1 VIESLLL
8 CTASFILA
16 IGVIPIQIRKF
27 REKGIVV
34 PDYYKNH
41 LKYVPTAGGISI
53 MAVFFALLILMTFL
67 AFFVPPTHSVRI
79 GRLEGIAALIIALF
93 ALFGVLDDFVDVG
106 RVSKIIIPFFLAL
119 PIGLAVD
126 NHPVVIPGIGSFK
139 LGLLYL
145 YLIAPLYIM
154 VVSNLVNMHSGFN
167 GLAAGLSSILL
178 ATLLLKSL
186 INHGNLLVM
195 NSIML
200 GAVAG
205 FLIYNWYPSR
215 IFDGNTGALAIGAAI
230 GILIVA
236 NGYLV
241 SGFIML
247 LPHTVNFL
255 MYVYWRVMRRLRPDD
270 ERWKLV
276 KFGKVRRDGTLDVP
290 NALTLKWVLP
300 YHFRMTERQVVL
312 AMYGLTAAFC
322 AVGFVVPY

>member
-1 VIESLLL
+1 MFEWFLLS
-8 CTASFILA
+8 TVSFALSVGI
-16 IGVIPIQIRKF
+16 VPIQIRKF
-27 REKGIVV
+27 RERGIVV

-41 LKYVPTAGGISI
+41 VKYVPTAGGVSI
-53 MAVFFALLILMTFL
+53 MFVFFILLILISFPVLDHPIRFTETGW
-67 AFFVPPTHSVRI
+67 V
-79 GRLEGIAALIIALF
+79 AALVIALF
-93 ALFGVLDDFVDVG
+93 AFFGFLDDFIDVG
-106 RVSKIIIPFFLAL
+106 RASKIVVPFFLAL
-119 PIGLAVD
+119 PIGFVLEK
-126 NHPVVIPGIGSFK
+126 HLIVIPWVGSLD
-139 LGLLYL
+139 LGLLYM

-178 ATLLLKSL
+178 ATLFLKSL
-186 INHGNLLVM
+186 TDNGNLLTI
-195 NSIML
+195 NSILL

-205 FLIYNWYPSR
+205 FLLYNWYPSR

-247 LPHTVNFL
+247 IPHTANFL
-255 MYVYWRVMRRLRPDD
+255 MYVYWRVMRKLHPDD

-276 KFGKVRRDGTLDVP
+276 KFGKVRKDGTLEVP

-300 YHFRMTERQVVL
+300 YHFRMTEKQVVIS
-312 AMYGLTAAFC
+312 MYGLTAAFC
-322 AVGFVVPY
+322 AIGFFIPY

>member
-1 VIESLLL
+1 MIESLLL
-8 CTASFILA
+8 CAASFVLA
-16 IGVIPIQIRKF
+16 LGVIPIQIRKF

-41 LKYVPTAGGISI
+41 VKYVPTAGGLSI
-53 MAVFFALLILMTFL
+53 MAVFFILISLIALPLSGHPF
-67 AFFVPPTHSVRI
+67 
-79 GRLEGIAALIIALF
+79 RLTRMEGIAALVIALF
-93 ALFGVLDDFVDVG
+93 AFFGVLDDFVDVG
-106 RVSKIIIPFFLAL
+106 RASKIVVPFFLAL
-119 PIGLAVD
+119 PIGLALE
-126 NHPVVIPGIGSFK
+126 NHPVVIPGVGSFNA
-139 LGLLYL
+139 GLLYL
-145 YLIAPLYIM
+145 YLISPLYIM

-167 GLAAGLSSILL
+167 GLAAGLSTILL

-186 INHGNLLVM
+186 VNHGNMLII
-195 NSIML
+195 NAIMV

-247 LPHTVNFL
+247 LPHTANFL
-255 MYVYWRVMRRLRPDD
+255 MYVYWRVRRRLNPED

-276 KFGKVRRDGTLDVP
+276 KFGRVRKDGTLEVP

-300 YHFRMTERQVVL
+300 YYFRMTEKQVVV
-312 AMYGLTAAFC
+312 AMYGLTSAFC
-322 AVGFVVPY
+322 AAGFFVPY